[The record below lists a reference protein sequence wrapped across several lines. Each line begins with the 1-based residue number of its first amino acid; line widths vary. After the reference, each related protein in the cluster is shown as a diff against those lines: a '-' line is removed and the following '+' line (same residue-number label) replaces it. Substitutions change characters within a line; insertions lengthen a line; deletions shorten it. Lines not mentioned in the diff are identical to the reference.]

1 MTRSPSDYSLR
12 ARAGRQVRFERAE
25 RLPALISNLRCEM
38 CAARSQWGGPR
49 LQETGGWD
57 VTENGTVVPMKRIDC
72 WRRAREICGGRARAL
87 AIAAMLA
94 AVAGATTKPD
104 CAAADEGGVGFW
116 LPGQLGTLAAVP
128 QTPGWNVGIIDY
140 YTSISAS
147 GNVAAA
153 RQVTIGKLAPNVF
166 VNLNANLHAYA
177 NLGILSPG
185 YVFATPV
192 LGGQLALSMAAIGG
206 RSSADINGTL
216 TAAAGPIV
224 ATRQGQIS
232 DSRYGIGDLYPFAA
246 LRWNSGVNNW
256 MTFLDGDIP
265 VGMYDSGR
273 LANFGIGHGS
283 VDGGGGYTYFDPQT
297 GHEFT
302 VATGLTYNLSN
313 SSTDYRNGWDWHLD
327 WGASQ
332 FLSKTIQV
340 GAVGYVYAQ
349 FTGDQG
355 AARFLGANLSR
366 VAAAGPQVAFIFPGK
381 TVQTYLSFKAY
392 REFAAD
398 NRASGW
404 STWVTLSFSPAPP
417 GISPAKE
424 AR

>member
-1 MTRSPSDYSLR
+1 M
-12 ARAGRQVRFERAE
+12 AGKQILLA
-25 RLPALISNLRCEM
+25 S
-38 CAARSQWGGPR
+38 AAIVAVS
-49 LQETGGWD
+49 
-57 VTENGTVVPMKRIDC
+57 
-72 WRRAREICGGRARAL
+72 
-87 AIAAMLA
+87 LA
-94 AVAGATTKPD
+94 APSLAR
-104 CAAADEGGVGFW
+104 ADEGGVGFW
-116 LPGQLGTLAAVP
+116 LPGQFGTLAAVP
-128 QTPGWNVGIIDY
+128 QTPGWNLGIIDY
-140 YTSISAS
+140 YTSVTAG

-153 RQVTIGKLAPNVF
+153 RQVTIGKLPPNVL
-166 VNLNANLHAYA
+166 VNLDVNLRANAD
-177 NLGILSPG
+177 LGVLSPG

-206 RSSADINGTL
+206 WSSADLNGAL
-216 TAAAGPIV
+216 TVAAPPFA
-224 ATRQGQIS
+224 ATRQGEIS
-232 DSRYGIGDLYPFAA
+232 DSRYGIGDLYPFAS

-265 VGMYDSGR
+265 VGMYDSSR

-297 GHEFT
+297 GHEFSL
-302 VATGLTYNLSN
+302 VSGLTYNLSN

-340 GAVGYVYAQ
+340 GVTGYVYAQ
-349 FTGDQG
+349 FTADQG
-355 AARFLGANLSR
+355 AAKFLGANLSR
-366 VAAAGPQVAFIFPGK
+366 VAAVGPQLGFIFPSK
-381 TVQTYLSFKAY
+381 TVQTYLSFKAF

-404 STWVTLSFSPAPP
+404 NAWVILSFSPAPP
-417 GISPAKE
+417 EISPARE

>member
-1 MTRSPSDYSLR
+1 M
-12 ARAGRQVRFERAE
+12 ARKQILLA
-25 RLPALISNLRCEM
+25 S
-38 CAARSQWGGPR
+38 AA
-49 LQETGGWD
+49 
-57 VTENGTVVPMKRIDC
+57 TVGVS
-72 WRRAREICGGRARAL
+72 
-87 AIAAMLA
+87 LA
-94 AVAGATTKPD
+94 APSLAR
-104 CAAADEGGVGFW
+104 ADEGGVGFW

-128 QTPGWNVGIIDY
+128 QTPGWNLGIIDY
-140 YTSISAS
+140 YTSVSAG

-153 RQVTIGKLAPNVF
+153 RQVTIGRLAPNVI
-166 VNLNANLHAYA
+166 VNLDTNLRANANL
-177 NLGILSPG
+177 GVLSPG

-206 RSSADINGTL
+206 WSSADINGTL

-224 ATRQGQIS
+224 TTRQGEIS
-232 DSRYGIGDLYPFAA
+232 DSRYGVGDLYPFAA

-265 VGMYDSGR
+265 VGMYDSTR

-297 GHEFT
+297 GHEFSL
-302 VATGLTYNLSN
+302 VSGLTYNLSN

-349 FTGDQG
+349 LSGDQG
-355 AARFLGANLSR
+355 AARFLGGNLSH
-366 VAAAGPQVAFIFPGK
+366 VIAVGPQVGFIFPGK

-392 REFAAD
+392 KEFAAD
-398 NRASGW
+398 NRPSGYNA
-404 STWVTLSFSPAPP
+404 WVTLSFSPAPP
-417 GISPAKE
+417 E
-424 AR
+424 

>member
-1 MTRSPSDYSLR
+1 MATKQILLAS
-12 ARAGRQVRFERAE
+12 
-25 RLPALISNLRCEM
+25 
-38 CAARSQWGGPR
+38 AA
-49 LQETGGWD
+49 
-57 VTENGTVVPMKRIDC
+57 TV
-72 WRRAREICGGRARAL
+72 GL
-87 AIAAMLA
+87 SLA
-94 AVAGATTKPD
+94 APGLAR
-104 CAAADEGGVGFW
+104 ADEGGVGFW

-128 QTPGWNVGIIDY
+128 QTPGWNLGIIDY
-140 YTSISAS
+140 YTSVTTS

-153 RQVTIGKLAPNVF
+153 RQVTIDRLPPNVL
-166 VNLNANLHAYA
+166 VNLNVNLRANAD
-177 NLGILSPG
+177 LGVLSPG

-192 LGGQLALSMAAIGG
+192 LGGQLSVNMAATGG
-206 RSSADINGTL
+206 WSSADIRGAL
-216 TAAAGPIV
+216 TVAEPPFA
-224 ATRQGQIS
+224 ATRQGETS

-265 VGMYDSGR
+265 VGMYDSSR

-297 GHEFT
+297 GHEFSL
-302 VATGLTYNLSN
+302 VSGLTYNLSN

-332 FLSKTIQV
+332 FLSKTVQV
-340 GAVGYVYAQ
+340 GVVGYVYAQ
-349 FTGDQG
+349 FTGDRG
-355 AARFLGANLSR
+355 AAQFLGANLSR
-366 VAAAGPQVAFIFPGK
+366 VAAVGPQLAFIFPSK
-381 TVQTYLSFKAY
+381 TVQTYLSFKVF

-404 STWVTLSFSPAPP
+404 NAWVILSFSPAPP
-417 GISPAKE
+417 EISPAKE